1 MRQLFYSCIAIAAL
15 AACGPTPVE
24 KAPPEPQAIEP
35 FDLHIDVGR
44 YGAMLHT
51 VSELTAERAYSAS
64 VDDVVDAR
72 SMARD
77 LRENAWEYNLL
88 RSRLCARNI
97 HPEAS
102 CGPAFNPV
110 WLADPAD
117 AEVSLEEIRTRNQ
130 AFGAEI
136 NPLWGAVCDE
146 AAAQVPEDEKMSVC
160 PVE

>member
-1 MRQLFYSCIAIAAL
+1 MRHALFSCFAIAVL
-15 AACGPTPVE
+15 AACGPTPAE
-24 KAPPEPQAIEP
+24 KAPPVPQATEP
-35 FDLHIDVGR
+35 FDLNIEVGR

-51 VSELTAERAYSAS
+51 VSELTAERAYSAPL
-64 VDDVVDAR
+64 DDVIDAR
-72 SMARD
+72 SMARE
-77 LRENAWEYNLL
+77 LREHAWEYNLL

-97 HPEAS
+97 QPEAS

-117 AEVSLEEIRTRNQ
+117 AEVSLEEIRARNQ

-146 AAAQVPEDEKMSVC
+146 ARALVAEDEKMSVC
-160 PVE
+160 PME